1 MGFLDELKRLAR
13 PYEDEE
19 EEEEFD
25 DFEPVSRSER
35 MDRTGG
41 DRLERK
47 APKAQDS
54 TGPIF
59 PVENERRSNKVVNI
73 HTTTQLQVLNLE
85 STNKDI
91 ARRLLDFLSGVAYA
105 NEGKI
110 KKVAISTYIITP
122 YNVDILGD
130 LIDELENNGLYF

>member
-59 PVENERRSNKVVNI
+59 PAEQQGGQYPHHHPASGGAGQARALRERQR
-73 HTTTQLQVLNLE
+73 
-85 STNKDI
+85 D
-91 ARRLLDFLSGVAYA
+91 RRPPAGEAHGGAQPGVHQQGYRPPPA
-105 NEGKI
+105 GF
-110 KKVAISTYIITP
+110 P
-122 YNVDILGD
+122 LRC
-130 LIDELENNGLYF
+130 GLCQ

>member
-54 TGPIF
+54 TGPSS
-59 PVENERRSNKVVNI
+59 PWRTSAGATRWS
-73 HTTTQLQVLNLE
+73 
-85 STNKDI
+85 
-91 ARRLLDFLSGVAYA
+91 
-105 NEGKI
+105 
-110 KKVAISTYIITP
+110 ISTP
-122 YNVDILGD
+122 PPS
-130 LIDELENNGLYF
+130 FRWCW

>member
-47 APKAQDS
+47 APKAQDTS
-54 TGPIF
+54 MES
-59 PVENERRSNKVVNI
+59 PVVFF
-73 HTTTQLQVLNLE
+73 
-85 STNKDI
+85 
-91 ARRLLDFLSGVAYA
+91 ACLS
-105 NEGKI
+105 
-110 KKVAISTYIITP
+110 
-122 YNVDILGD
+122 L
-130 LIDELENNGLYF
+130 

>member
-35 MDRTGG
+35 MDRTSG

-59 PVENERRSNKVVNI
+59 PVENERRSNKVVQYPHHHPASGVLVKPERFENASEI
-73 HTTTQLQVLNLE
+73 ADHLREKRTVVLNLE

-91 ARRLLDFLSGVAYA
+91 AAPAGFPLRC
-105 NEGKI
+105 
-110 KKVAISTYIITP
+110 
-122 YNVDILGD
+122 
-130 LIDELENNGLYF
+130 GLCQ